1 MVGAEEME
9 QRKLNVRYR
18 DDTDTQSRG
27 SPVPLDEAIEK
38 LVKLKNE
45 RASYNQCVMSTVLG
59 VTTHATRAAPSKISS
74 SMEIVKCQFFLS

>member
-38 LVKLKNE
+38 LVKLKDE
-45 RASYNQCVMSTVLG
+45 RASYNPFP
-59 VTTHATRAAPSKISS
+59 ASKVVAGTK
-74 SMEIVKCQFFLS
+74 ELPVQTK

>member
-1 MVGAEEME
+1 ME

-45 RASYNQCVMSTVLG
+45 RGSYNPFPASK
-59 VTTHATRAAPSKISS
+59 APASEETKDLP
-74 SMEIVKCQFFLS
+74 VQTK

>member
-45 RASYNQCVMSTVLG
+45 RASYNPFP
-59 VTTHATRAAPSKISS
+59 ASKGP
-74 SMEIVKCQFFLS
+74 EETKELPVQTK